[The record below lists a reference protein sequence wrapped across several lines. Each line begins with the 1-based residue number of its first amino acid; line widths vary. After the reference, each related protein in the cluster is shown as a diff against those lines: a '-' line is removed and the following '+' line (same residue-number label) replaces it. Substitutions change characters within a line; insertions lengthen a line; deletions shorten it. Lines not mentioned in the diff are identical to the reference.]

1 MSLSKVFIFSDIYNK
16 KCTTVYKDDRT
27 RSVQTGKIRW
37 SRNFLHSQNGV
48 SRGFGRKLMD
58 ANVSANSPCTNK
70 RIIFS
75 SNRHSTIIGV
85 STPVNTII
93 QICTLFKSSKMS
105 QLRKRIVHIW
115 PLFYKCNHPGCV
127 MVSVL
132 GSNAVDRWFGT
143 IYNW

>member
-1 MSLSKVFIFSDIYNK
+1 MALPEM
-16 KCTTVYKDDRT
+16 YKPENPI
-27 RSVQTGKIRW
+27 KPKY
-37 SRNFLHSQNGV
+37 FSQNGV

-85 STPVNTII
+85 STPVHTII

-132 GSNAVDRWFGT
+132 VSNAVDRWFGT